1 MGLRARDRFS
11 CRAHFIEPDY
21 HAKSI
26 ATLVSAAMNR
36 APRALHALYG
46 IRYLIP
52 Y

>member
-1 MGLRARDRFS
+1 MGLRAEDRFS

-21 HAKSI
+21 PRESI

-36 APRALHALYG
+36 APRAPHALYG
-46 IRYLIP
+46 TRYLIP